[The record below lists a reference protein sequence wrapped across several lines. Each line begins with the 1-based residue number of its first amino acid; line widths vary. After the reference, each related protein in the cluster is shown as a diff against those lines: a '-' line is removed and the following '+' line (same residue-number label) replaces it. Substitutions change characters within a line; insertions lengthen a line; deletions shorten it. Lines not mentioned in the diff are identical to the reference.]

1 MIYKFKSA
9 VAGDVIMLGPTGDR
23 VLGLIGKAVAPQGI
37 IEPADMPAAIQALAD
52 AVAADEAA
60 RAAAGTDPDAPKPE
74 AISLRQRTW
83 PLTQMMR
90 RAHDAD
96 EPIVWGI

>member
-1 MIYKFKSA
+1 MIYKFKCA
-9 VAGDVIMLGPTGDR
+9 AAGDVIMLGPTGDR
-23 VLGLIGKAVAPQGI
+23 VLGLIGKSVATQGI
-37 IEPADMPAAIQALAD
+37 IEPADMPVALQALAD

-60 RAAAGTDPDAPKPE
+60 REAAGSNTDAPKPD

-96 EPIVWGI
+96 EPIVWGV

>member
-9 VAGDVIMLGPTGDR
+9 VAGDVIMLGPTGDK
-23 VLGLIGKAVAPQGI
+23 VLGLIGKAAAPQGI
-37 IEPADMPAAIQALAD
+37 IEPADMPAAIQALAN

-60 RAAAGTDPDAPKPE
+60 RETACDDPDAPKPD

-83 PLTQMMR
+83 PLTQMLR
-90 RAHDAD
+90 RALAAD
-96 EPIVWGI
+96 EPIVWGV